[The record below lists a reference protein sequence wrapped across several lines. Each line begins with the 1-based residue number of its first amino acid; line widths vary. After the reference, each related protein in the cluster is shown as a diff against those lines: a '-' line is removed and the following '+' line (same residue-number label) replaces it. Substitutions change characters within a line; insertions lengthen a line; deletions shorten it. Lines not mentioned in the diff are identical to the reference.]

1 MLNTLET
8 NLKNSTALPDTGAGN
23 TTNAPAAE
31 VTEVADAATPNGE
44 ETAEGVKPDDV
55 VGEAQSLAP
64 LPIRD
69 LALDP
74 RELVDRLGGRLV
86 SDIVEDQIA
95 KALEGLHPDDAEDIA
110 AELRDDPTTDALD
123 RFVAP
128 VAAWIVQK
136 AVSREHTRDAVI
148 QSLSELNS
156 SASAVPKMCG
166 PLLATAVGFQL
177 NQHPDFTVLAEVKIP
192 LAKKAIDRAANERRK
207 LKRTKTR
214 KGRAVSSTA
223 SCVSDAL
230 RFAPD
235 HAEDGVCIKA
245 DLIAIDRRLGTLWIL
260 ESKRGGGHSDSAALS
275 KLSDK
280 LHAAKMCA
288 HTWFEQLGI
297 EGLSEV
303 RIGALD
309 HLGRC
314 GAEARIAIAGGTF
327 DRTFGVSGLDEATD
341 RVHAALAFEAHLGLR
356 DMVRNTAAAFG
367 FVVLD
372 PESVDDTA
380 PPLVTGAGA
389 NDNGNGN
396 GGRAAAA

>member
-1 MLNTLET
+1 MLNTFET
-8 NLKNSTALPDTGAGN
+8 TLKHSAALPDTGAWN
-23 TTNAPAAE
+23 ASSAPATEETE
-31 VTEVADAATPNGE
+31 VTDAETSNVE
-44 ETAEGVKPDDV
+44 EAVELDD
-55 VGEAQSLAP
+55 ARALAP
-64 LPIRD
+64 LSICD

-74 RELVDRLGGRLV
+74 CELIDRLGGRLV
-86 SDIVEDQIA
+86 VDIVEEQIA
-95 KALEGLHPDDAEDIA
+95 KALEGLHPDDVEDIA

-177 NQHPDFTVLAEVKIP
+177 SQHPDFTVLVEVKIP
-192 LAKKAIDRAANERRK
+192 LAKKAIDCAASERRK
-207 LKRTKTR
+207 LKRTRTR

-223 SCVSDAL
+223 SCVSDSL

-235 HAEDGVCIKA
+235 AAEDGICIKA
-245 DLIAIDRRLGTLWIL
+245 DLIAIDRRSGVLWIL

-288 HTWFEQLGI
+288 HAWFEQLGVG
-297 EGLSEV
+297 GLSEV
-303 RIGALD
+303 RIGTLD

-356 DMVRNTAAAFG
+356 DLVRHTAAAFG

-372 PESVDDTA
+372 PEASDDATSPFA
-380 PPLVTGAGA
+380 TGA
-389 NDNGNGN
+389 NDNGS
-396 GGRAAAA
+396 RAAAA